1 MKNRSPNVTLVAKAL
16 TPSRP
21 SARSVE
27 RQDVLE
33 LALEIADSEGLAG
46 LTMRKLAE
54 RLRVSLATIYSAAG
68 SKEDILIAL
77 VDEVISNIP
86 FEPHGTQEGL
96 ESLISL
102 WIAAHERLVAHPAI
116 AQLASVQPLA
126 GHAVFRI
133 VEDTLRWLHNSGLD
147 EAAAVHAYTVL
158 RGYLIGFTILR
169 VSRELRDDRERARIE
184 TVRNLPPGEF
194 PILQAS
200 ASQLA
205 NQMTTKHF
213 ETGLRQVLNGVT
225 TSRG

>member
-1 MKNRSPNVTLVAKAL
+1 M
-16 TPSRP
+16 
-21 SARSVE
+21 
-27 RQDVLE
+27 LE

-54 RLRVSLATIYSAAG
+54 RLRVSLATIYTAAG
-68 SKEDILIAL
+68 SKEDILVAL

-86 FEPHGTQEGL
+86 FEPDGAREGL
-96 ESLISL
+96 DSLISL
-102 WIAAHERLVAHPAI
+102 WVAAHERLVAHPAI
-116 AQLASVQPLA
+116 AQLASAQPLA

-133 VEDTLRWLHNSGLD
+133 VEDTLRWLRNSGLD

-169 VSRELRDDRERARIE
+169 VSRELRDDNERARIE
-184 TVRNLPPGEF
+184 TVRHLPTGEF

-205 NQMTTKHF
+205 NQMTTDHF
-213 ETGLRQVLNGVT
+213 VTGLRQVLNGVT
-225 TSRG
+225 MQWD

>member
-46 LTMRKLAE
+46 LTMRRLAE

-68 SKEDILIAL
+68 TKEDILIAL
-77 VDEVISNIP
+77 VDEVISNIQ
-86 FEPHGTQEGL
+86 FEPDGAQEGL
-96 ESLISL
+96 DSLISL

-116 AQLASVQPLA
+116 AQLATAQPLA
-126 GHAVFRI
+126 GQAVFRI
-133 VEDTLRWLHNSGLD
+133 VEDTLRWLRNSGLD
-147 EAAAVHAYTVL
+147 DAAAVHAYTVL

-169 VSRELRDDRERARIE
+169 VSRELRNDRERARIE
-184 TVRNLPPGEF
+184 TVRNLPPVEF
-194 PILQAS
+194 PIRPSL
-200 ASQLA
+200 
-205 NQMTTKHF
+205 
-213 ETGLRQVLNGVT
+213 GLPVGQPDDHRAFRNRST
-225 TSRG
+225 PSP